1 MTERG
6 PGSPKL
12 VLDGRYEG
20 RYGSLLCLHP
30 VTFRNSCKPPVMK
43 PPPFRY
49 HTPRSLSEALDL
61 LREAPGD
68 ARVLA
73 GGQSLVPLLN
83 LRLAYPEVL
92 VDLNRVDG
100 LSYIREDGDRLRIGA
115 MTRQREAEFSAL
127 LAERCPIIV
136 EALTQVGHPAIRN
149 RGTVGGSL
157 AHADPVAELPCVMM
171 ALGADLVL
179 AGAGGERVVGA
190 GEFFLGPYETALSS
204 GEILVEVRVPVAP
217 PAASFVEFSRRH
229 GDFALAEAAVV
240 LEGNGTVSGA
250 RVAAA
255 GPAWTPSRL
264 GAVERLVATAGVSGA
279 DDARQREV
287 VEEVEGIAAAA
298 LEELPVHADATPY
311 QRRLAAVLVK
321 RAVAQ
326 ALERWSRN

>member
-1 MTERG
+1 
-6 PGSPKL
+6 
-12 VLDGRYEG
+12 
-20 RYGSLLCLHP
+20 
-30 VTFRNSCKPPVMK
+30 MK

-49 HTPRSLSEALDL
+49 LTPRSLPEALDL
-61 LREAPGD
+61 LRESPGE

-92 VDLNRVDG
+92 VDLNQVEG
-100 LSYIREDGDRLRIGA
+100 LSYIREYGDRLRIGA
-115 MTRQREAEFSAL
+115 MTRQRQAEFSVL
-127 LAERCPIIV
+127 LAERCPLVV

-157 AHADPVAELPCVMM
+157 AHADPVAELPCVMT
-171 ALGADLVL
+171 ALGAELVL

-190 GEFFLGPYETALSS
+190 VDFFLGPYETALSS
-204 GEILVEVRVPVAP
+204 GEILVEVRVPTAP

-229 GDFALAEAAVV
+229 GDFALAEAAAV
-240 LEGNGTVSGA
+240 LEGNGAVTGA
-250 RVAAA
+250 RVVAA

-264 GAVERLVATAGVSGA
+264 DAVERLVAAAGVSGA
-279 DDARQREV
+279 DDVRQRELV
-287 VEEVEGIAAAA
+287 DEVERTAAAA
-298 LEELPVHADATPY
+298 LDALPAHADATPY

>member
-1 MTERG
+1 
-6 PGSPKL
+6 
-12 VLDGRYEG
+12 
-20 RYGSLLCLHP
+20 
-30 VTFRNSCKPPVMK
+30 MK

-49 HTPRSLSEALDL
+49 RTPRSLPEALDL
-61 LREAPGD
+61 LRESPGE

-92 VDLNRVDG
+92 VDLNGVEG
-100 LSYIREDGDRLRIGA
+100 LSYIRDEGSRLCIGA

-127 LAERCPIIV
+127 LAERCPLVV
-136 EALTQVGHPAIRN
+136 EALAQVGHPAIRN

-157 AHADPVAELPCVMM
+157 AHADPVAELPCVMT
-171 ALGADLVL
+171 ALDAELVVTGP
-179 AGAGGERVVGA
+179 AGERIIAA
-190 GEFFLGPYETALSS
+190 GHFFLAPYETALSP
-204 GEILVEVRVPVAP
+204 GEILVEVRVPVASGVPLP

-229 GDFALAEAAVV
+229 GDFALVEAAAV
-240 LEGNGTVSGA
+240 LEGDGALTGA

-264 GAVERLVATAGVSGA
+264 AAVERLVAESGVSA
-279 DDARQREV
+279 TDVAARRDL
-287 VEEVEGIAAAA
+287 VEEAGRTAEDAVAA
-298 LEELPVHADATPY
+298 LPTHADATAY

-326 ALERWSRN
+326 ALERWSLN

>member
-1 MTERG
+1 
-6 PGSPKL
+6 
-12 VLDGRYEG
+12 
-20 RYGSLLCLHP
+20 
-30 VTFRNSCKPPVMK
+30 MK

-49 HTPRSLSEALDL
+49 HTPRSLPEALDL
-61 LREAPGD
+61 LREPGGE

-92 VDLNRVDG
+92 VDLNRVEG
-100 LSYIREDGDRLRIGA
+100 LSYIRDEGGRLCIGA

-127 LAERCPIIV
+127 LAERCPLVV
-136 EALTQVGHPAIRN
+136 EALAQVGHPAIRN

-157 AHADPVAELPCVMM
+157 AHADPVAELPCVMT
-171 ALGADLVL
+171 ALDAELV
-179 AGAGGERVVGA
+179 ATGPDGERLIAA
-190 GEFFLGPYETALSS
+190 GDFFQAPYETALLP
-204 GEILVEVRVPVAP
+204 GEILVEVRVPPAP

-229 GDFALAEAAVV
+229 GDFALAEAAAV
-240 LEGNGTVSGA
+240 LEGNGSLTGA

-264 GAVERLVATAGVSGA
+264 EAVEQLVAASGVGRTDGA
-279 DDARQREV
+279 AHRDL
-287 VEEVEGIAAAA
+287 VEEAGRTAEEA
-298 LEELPVHADATPY
+298 LASLPAHADATAY

-326 ALERWSRN
+326 ALERWSRQ

>member
-1 MTERG
+1 
-6 PGSPKL
+6 
-12 VLDGRYEG
+12 
-20 RYGSLLCLHP
+20 
-30 VTFRNSCKPPVMK
+30 MK

-61 LREAPGD
+61 LRESPGD

-92 VDLNRVDG
+92 VDLNQVEG
-100 LSYIREDGDRLRIGA
+100 LSYIRDEGTRLCIGA
-115 MTRQREAEFSAL
+115 MTRQREAEFSTV
-127 LAERCPIIV
+127 LAERCPLLV

-157 AHADPVAELPCVMM
+157 AHADPVAELPCVMT
-171 ALGADLVL
+171 ALEAEMVV
-179 AGAGGERVVGA
+179 AGPEGERVIAA
-190 GEFFLGPYETALSS
+190 GDFFLGPYETALDA
-204 GEILVEVRVPVAP
+204 GEILVEARIPAVPARQP
-217 PAASFVEFSRRH
+217 ASFVEFSRRH

-240 LEGNGTVSGA
+240 LEGDGA
-250 RVAAA
+250 CAGVRVVAA

-264 GAVERLVATAGVSGA
+264 DAVERLVGGSGVARTDGTA
-279 DDARQREV
+279 QRDL
-287 VEEVEGIAAAA
+287 VEEAGRTAEAAVAA
-298 LEELPVHADATPY
+298 LPTHADATSY